1 MTENLD
7 YLEELIVLGPVIIYR
22 LEGVGGGVGGCL
34 VSGGTEG
41 GSVVAN
47 RVKNGD
53 YEEYTANELY
63 F

>member
-1 MTENLD
+1 MTKNLD
-7 YLEELIVLGPVIIYR
+7 YLEELVVLGSVIILR
-22 LEGVGGGVGGCL
+22 GGGRGNGGCL
-34 VSGGTEG
+34 VSGGSER

>member
-7 YLEELIVLGPVIIYR
+7 YLEELVVLGSVIILR
-22 LEGVGGGVGGCL
+22 GGGGNGGCL
-34 VSGGTEG
+34 VSGGSER

>member
-7 YLEELIVLGPVIIYR
+7 YLEELVVLGSVIILR
-22 LEGVGGGVGGCL
+22 GGGGKGGCL
-34 VSGGTEG
+34 VSGGLER

-53 YEEYTANELY
+53 YEEYTANEPY

>member
-7 YLEELIVLGPVIIYR
+7 YLEELVVLGSVIILR
-22 LEGVGGGVGGCL
+22 GGDGECL
-34 VSGGTEG
+34 VSGGSER

>member
-7 YLEELIVLGPVIIYR
+7 YLGAR
-22 LEGVGGGVGGCL
+22 GGNGRCL
-34 VSGGTEG
+34 VSGETEG

>member
-7 YLEELIVLGPVIIYR
+7 YLEELVVLGSVIILR
-22 LEGVGGGVGGCL
+22 GGGGNGGCL
-34 VSGGTEG
+34 VSGGSER

-53 YEEYTANELY
+53 
-63 F
+63 

>member
-7 YLEELIVLGPVIIYR
+7 YLEELVVLGSVIILR
-22 LEGVGGGVGGCL
+22 GGGGNGGCL
-34 VSGGTEG
+34 VSGGLER

-53 YEEYTANELY
+53 YEEYTANEPY

>member
-1 MTENLD
+1 MTKNLD
-7 YLEELIVLGPVIIYR
+7 YLEELVVLGSVIILR
-22 LEGVGGGVGGCL
+22 GGGGNGECL
-34 VSGGTEG
+34 VSGGSER

>member
-7 YLEELIVLGPVIIYR
+7 YLEELVVLGSVIILR
-22 LEGVGGGVGGCL
+22 GGGNGECL
-34 VSGGTEG
+34 VSGGSER

>member
-7 YLEELIVLGPVIIYR
+7 YLEELVVLGSVIILR
-22 LEGVGGGVGGCL
+22 GGGGKNGGCL
-34 VSGGTEG
+34 VSGGLER

-53 YEEYTANELY
+53 YEEYTANEPY